1 MLLVLLFTACG
12 GDSRKGPGPAI
23 VRPASAGEPRHV
35 QLGFKALP
43 RELSSEAYAGAFATA
58 AQYGEVIAIQRTPP
72 WQDFLPGGKISQATE
87 DTTRFETGLLKQYGG
102 LKSFYAIDP
111 TDSSVRRA
119 RIANLPA
126 SIDPR
131 EGFDSKELREAFIAY
146 TTYVAKNYRPDYLAI
161 GVEINMLYERNPRQH
176 DAFVDLYRDAY
187 AQAKAASPKTKVF
200 PTFQLEDLEGAY
212 DDLHSAHWELLD
224 LYRGA
229 MDVLAIST
237 YPFVTELG
245 VAGDLRPDYFTGLK
259 THWDGEILI
268 AETAYPSSP
277 VEAEAVVGTEEDQ
290 AVYLNRLLDDAERSG
305 ISMVIWLAALDP
317 AFATT
322 GPSAVFRDTG
332 LRKSDGANKLA
343 WSTWEEWAR
352 RPLK

>member
-1 MLLVLLFTACG
+1 MVRA
-12 GDSRKGPGPAI
+12 SR
-23 VRPASAGEPRHV
+23 SGEARHL

-58 AQYGEVIAIQRTPP
+58 AQYGEVITIQRPPP
-72 WQDFLPGGKISQATE
+72 WQDFLPGGQISKATE
-87 DTTRFETGLLKQYGG
+87 ETTRFETSLLKQYRG

-119 RIANLPA
+119 RIANLPT

-131 EGFDSKELREAFIAY
+131 EGFDAKDLREALIAY
-146 TTYVAKNYRPDYLAI
+146 TTYIAKNYHPDYLAI

-176 DAFVDLYRDAY
+176 AAFVDLYREAY

-200 PTFQLEDLEGAY
+200 PTFQLEDIEGTF
-212 DDLHSAHWELLD
+212 DDLHSAHWEILD

-229 MDVLAIST
+229 MDLLAVST
-237 YPFVTELG
+237 YPFVTGLR
-245 VAGDLRPDYFTGLK
+245 VAGDLRPDYFAALK
-259 THWDGEILI
+259 KRWDGEVLI

-277 VEAEAVVGTEEDQ
+277 IEGEAVVGTEEDQ
-290 AVYLNRLLDDAERSG
+290 ALYLNRLLDEAERSG
-305 ISMVIWLAALDP
+305 ISTVIWLAALDP